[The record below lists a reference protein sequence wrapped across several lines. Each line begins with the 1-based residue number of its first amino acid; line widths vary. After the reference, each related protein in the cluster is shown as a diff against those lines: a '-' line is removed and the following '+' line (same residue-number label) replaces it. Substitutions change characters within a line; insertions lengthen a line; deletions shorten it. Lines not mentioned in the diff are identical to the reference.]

1 MLGVPG
7 EGEAEQDACPPPKA
21 RSHSLKYQLCA
32 LHAMLI
38 HRVMLHAALHE
49 EEHKCYLAA
58 LLCGQQPVGAAG
70 QGIFQ
75 PSWLNPPAKMS
86 QSQALLRPYCWESC
100 HCSHWGKTPVQWK
113 KTQNVLGK
121 YLLVSF
127 RGEECDLS
135 VVRKSR
141 VSLTPVSL
149 GYFCLVFEVM
159 SMLHH
164 HFQCS
169 GWKLI
174 TEWVPTS
181 SSTLEGGSATV
192 LAQ

>member
-1 MLGVPG
+1 MGVAAAIPTVCTTALAMLGVPG

-70 QGIFQ
+70 QGVFQ

-86 QSQALLRPYCWESC
+86 QSQALLRPYC
-100 HCSHWGKTPVQWK
+100 
-113 KTQNVLGK
+113 
-121 YLLVSF
+121 
-127 RGEECDLS
+127 
-135 VVRKSR
+135 
-141 VSLTPVSL
+141 
-149 GYFCLVFEVM
+149 
-159 SMLHH
+159 
-164 HFQCS
+164 
-169 GWKLI
+169 
-174 TEWVPTS
+174 
-181 SSTLEGGSATV
+181 
-192 LAQ
+192 